1 MSKLRDIENSLN
13 NIASDIYDSLSNDVD
28 LIKNLIS
35 LPTTNSRQIQELNDR
50 IKNIETQLNL
60 TNPEF
65 PIKKSSETDSDK
77 AKLVSEGDDWVKLD
91 SDSKI

>member
-50 IKNIETQLNL
+50 IKNIEKQLNP

-77 AKLVSEGDDWVKLD
+77 VKLVSDGDDWVKLE